1 MTGQILPAQS
11 PGASEDKAR
20 PRLIAIGLMCT
31 AVICFALLDTS
42 AKWLG
47 TGMNPL
53 QVVFAR
59 YAGSMILVLALFN
72 PWSRPGVLRTKRPWL
87 QWGRSLLLL
96 GSTVL
101 NFIAL
106 QYLQLA
112 ETISI
117 MFATPLIV
125 ALVSGPLL
133 GEWPGPRRLAAIGV
147 GFLGVL
153 VVTRPGFGG
162 MHPAAFLSV
171 IGCFCYAFYSL
182 ATRVLAAHDSSETT
196 LIYSG
201 AVGTLAMAPFLPWV
215 WTTPQTPLPWLL
227 MGVTGAMGG
236 IGHWLLILAH
246 RLAPATVLAPFIY
259 SQLIWMVLLGWL
271 VFGQLPDRW
280 TFIGGAVVVA
290 SGLYL
295 LYRERVRHVP
305 EEAASARLD

>member
-1 MTGQILPAQS
+1 MAKSDVPLPS
-11 PGASEDKAR
+11 EASSEAGRAR
-20 PRLIAIGLMCT
+20 LAAIGLMGV
-31 AVICFALLDTS
+31 AVLLFSMLDAS

-47 TGMNPL
+47 QSMNPL

-59 YAGSMILVLALFN
+59 YAGSMILVLALIN
-72 PWSRPGVLRTKRPWL
+72 PWTHPGVLRTKRPWL

-96 GSTVL
+96 GSTAL

-106 QYLQLA
+106 RYLQLA

-117 MFATPLIV
+117 MFAAPLLV

-133 GEWPGPRRLAAIGV
+133 GEWPGPRRLAAIAV

-153 VVTRPGFGG
+153 VVTRPGVGG
-162 MHPAAFLSV
+162 MHPAALLSV
-171 IGCFCYAFYSL
+171 LGCFCFAFYALS
-182 ATRVLAAHDSSETT
+182 TRVLSGHDSSETT
-196 LIYSG
+196 MIYSG
-201 AVGTLAMAPFLPWV
+201 AAGTLATIPLLPWI
-215 WTTPQTPLPWLL
+215 WETPQGLLPWLL
-227 MGVTGAMGG
+227 MFAVGALGG
-236 IGHWLLILAH
+236 FGHWLLILAH

-259 SQLIWMVLLGWL
+259 SQIVWMVLLGWL
-271 VFGQLPDRW
+271 VFGQWPDRW
-280 TFIGGAVVVA
+280 TFAGAGIVIA

>member
-1 MTGQILPAQS
+1 MTGQLLPAQS
-11 PGASEDKAR
+11 PDASEDKAR
-20 PRLIAIGLMCT
+20 SRLIAIGLMCT

-47 TGMNPL
+47 TGMSPL

-96 GSTVL
+96 ASTAL

-112 ETISI
+112 ETVSI

-182 ATRVLAAHDSSETT
+182 ATRMLAAHDSSETT

-201 AVGTLAMAPFLPWV
+201 AVGTLAMVPFLPWV

-236 IGHWLLILAH
+236 IGHGLLIMAH

>member
-1 MTGQILPAQS
+1 MTGRLLPPS
-11 PGASEDKAR
+11 SHASDASRAR
-20 PRLIAIGLMCT
+20 LAAIGLMCA
-31 AVICFALLDTS
+31 AVICFSLLDTS

-47 TGMNPL
+47 GVMSPL
-53 QVVFAR
+53 QVVLAR
-59 YAGSMILVLALFN
+59 YVGSMAMVLLLFN

-96 GSTVL
+96 GSTAL

-112 ETISI
+112 ETVSI
-117 MFATPLIV
+117 MFATPLLV

-133 GEWPGPRRLAAIGV
+133 GEWAGPRRLAAIGV

-153 VVTRPGFGG
+153 IVTRPGFGG
-162 MHPAAFLSV
+162 MHPAAILSV
-171 IGCFCYAFYSL
+171 FGCICYAFYSL
-182 ATRVLAAHDSSETT
+182 ATRVLSAHDSSETT
-196 LIYSG
+196 MIYSG
-201 AVGTLAMAPFLPWV
+201 LVGSLAMLPLLPWI
-215 WTTPQTPLPWLL
+215 WTTPTTPLPWLL
-227 MGVTGAMGG
+227 MLATGVFGG
-236 IGHWLLILAH
+236 FGHWLLILAH

-259 SQLIWMVLLGWL
+259 SQIIWMVLLGWL
-271 VFGQLPDRW
+271 VFGQWPDRW

-295 LYRERVRHVP
+295 LYRERVRRVP

>member
-1 MTGQILPAQS
+1 MPASS
-11 PGASEDKAR
+11 PDVPEDNGR
-20 PRLIAIGLMCT
+20 TRLLAIGLMCA
-31 AVICFALLDTS
+31 AVLCFSVLDSS

-47 TGMNPL
+47 SEMHTL

-59 YAGSMILVLALFN
+59 YAGSMILVLLVFN
-72 PWSRPGVLRTKRPWL
+72 PWSRPGVLRSKRPAL

-96 GSTVL
+96 GSTAL
-101 NFIAL
+101 NFVAL
-106 QYLQLA
+106 RYLQLA

-117 MFATPLIV
+117 MFATPLLV

-162 MHPAAFLSV
+162 THPAALLV
-171 IGCFCYAFYSL
+171 VLACACYTFYSL
-182 ATRVLAAHDSSETT
+182 STRVLSAYDSSETT

-201 AVGTLAMAPFLPWV
+201 AAGTLAVLPLLPWF
-215 WTTPQTPLPWLL
+215 WTTPQTPLSWLIMAL
-227 MGVTGAMGG
+227 MGLMGG
-236 IGHWLLILAH
+236 LGHGLLIMAH

-259 SQLIWMVLLGWL
+259 SQLVWMVALGWL

-280 TFIGGAVVVA
+280 TFIGGSIVVA

-305 EEAASARLD
+305 DEAASARLD